1 MLLANSET
9 KTFKSYNKKKKETR
23 KQTLALCPAN
33 TTQSKKQGTL
43 LLNSD
48 FVVLSYY
55 FTLNLHTVSKMR
67 CS

>member
-9 KTFKSYNKKKKETR
+9 KTFKSYKKKKETR
-23 KQTLALCPAN
+23 KQTLALFPAN

>member
-9 KTFKSYNKKKKETR
+9 KSFKSYKKKKEMR

-48 FVVLSYY
+48 FVVLSYN

>member
-9 KTFKSYNKKKKETR
+9 KTFKSNKKNKETR

-55 FTLNLHTVSKMR
+55 FTLNLHTVSKMK